1 MNLCYLLFH
10 SSKSFNIKD
19 TVSAKEMTFAAA
31 EDNANLGIDQ
41 VMMSPLNCPAF
52 EARIIHPQHN
62 LQ

>member
-1 MNLCYLLFH
+1 
-10 SSKSFNIKD
+10 
-19 TVSAKEMTFAAA
+19 MTFAAA